1 MSDKLLLVDAF
12 SQIYRAFHAIRSLT
26 APDGQP
32 VNAIFGFTKMLR
44 KLIATHTPTHCA
56 VVFDCGAPQRRLD
69 VLPSYKEQRPPTPP
83 NLESQIPGIQ
93 DLLEAL
99 HIASLAIEGEEAD
112 DIIGTLAVEGANA
125 GQEVLIAS
133 QDKDFFQIVSPRIRV
148 LRAESVAGSV
158 IDEAAVETRYGVRPE
173 QMVDY
178 LSLVGDSAD
187 NIPGAPGI
195 GPKTATELLRRYNTL
210 ETLLASVSTLDKP
223 KLRDDLIA
231 SAENLRRNQGL
242 IRLYTNLRLP
252 WSLASLQIQSREEQR
267 LRILYARWGFRTL
280 LSELDTDSKELR
292 LNL

>member
-44 KLIATHTPTHCA
+44 KLLVTHAPTHCA
-56 VVFDCGAPQRRLD
+56 VVFDCGPPQRRLD

-83 NLESQIPGIQ
+83 NLKSQLPGIQ

-112 DIIGTLAVEGANA
+112 DIIGTLAVEGAKA

-133 QDKDFFQIVSPRIRV
+133 QDKDFFQIISPRIRM
-148 LRAESVAGSV
+148 LRAENVAGSV
-158 IDEAAVETRYGVRPE
+158 IDEAEVETRYGVRPE

-195 GPKTATELLRRYNTL
+195 GPKTAAELLRRYDTL
-210 ETLLASVSTLDKP
+210 EALLATISTLDKP
-223 KLRDDLIA
+223 KLREGLIT
-231 SAENLRRNQGL
+231 STDNLRRNQGL

-252 WSLASLQIQSREEQR
+252 WNLASLRIQPRDEQR
-267 LRILYARWGFRTL
+267 LRVLYAQWGFGTL